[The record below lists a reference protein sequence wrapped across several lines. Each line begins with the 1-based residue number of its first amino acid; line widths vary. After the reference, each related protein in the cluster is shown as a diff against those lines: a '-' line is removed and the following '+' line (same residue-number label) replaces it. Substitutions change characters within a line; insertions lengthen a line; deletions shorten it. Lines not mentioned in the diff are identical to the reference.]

1 MYRQKISWAQKFVI
15 DVQEFELAAARRG
28 VTVLGN
34 AAVAGACPNR
44 GVGVGVGVAG
54 AINDNS
60 TNKCR
65 DNHPAIMSIRAILS
79 STTLFTFNLID
90 NLIITPIH

>member
-1 MYRQKISWAQKFVI
+1 MVI

-44 GVGVGVGVAG
+44 GVVVGVAE

-60 TNKCR
+60 MNKCR
-65 DNHPAIMSIRAILS
+65 DNNPAIMSIRAILT
-79 STTLFTFNLID
+79 STTLFYF
-90 NLIITPIH
+90 

>member
-1 MYRQKISWAQKFVI
+1 MQKFVI

-44 GVGVGVGVAG
+44 GVGVGVGVGVAE
-54 AINDNS
+54 AINYNS
-60 TNKCR
+60 MNKCR
-65 DNHPAIMSIRAILS
+65 DNHPAIMSIRAILT
-79 STTLFTFNLID
+79 STTLFYF
-90 NLIITPIH
+90 